1 MLKTIHMSNNKLQMR
16 IDKGKTKLEKEN
28 AKNFIKFEDWFS
40 KLGSSKRKS
49 VINFDLYN
57 FHS

>member
-1 MLKTIHMSNNKLQMR
+1 MSNNKLQMR